1 MERDVVDGLID
12 WMTKCVMFSY
22 EFVSMIIIPV
32 SMIMWLE
39 LDSQQLTLQPS
50 LLYWFAL
57 SCGGG
62 NWTEFLLH
70 IICHF
75 TQQSLC

>member
-1 MERDVVDGLID
+1 
-12 WMTKCVMFSY
+12 MFSY

-32 SMIMWLE
+32 SMIIWLV

-62 NWTEFLLH
+62 NWTEFLLLYA
-70 IICHF
+70 ILPNKAYVNCAMAG
-75 TQQSLC
+75 LGLM